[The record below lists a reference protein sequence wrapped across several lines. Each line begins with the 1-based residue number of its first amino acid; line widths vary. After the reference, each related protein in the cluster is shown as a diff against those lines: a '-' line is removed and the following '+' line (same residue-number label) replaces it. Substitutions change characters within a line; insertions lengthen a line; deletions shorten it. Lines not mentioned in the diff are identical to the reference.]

1 MECEGLT
8 PRPAL
13 GAEKG
18 SAMGKVLQIRVIAET
33 WNYEQVEEDW
43 PRVSKLAFSLPI
55 KLENH
60 GVLEMVRA
68 LKEGLDF
75 MSWPEARR
83 EALGPGIRE
92 CARIRDELNRA
103 LADWEPR
110 KANELSNSLED
121 ALDKLESSWK
131 G

>member
-1 MECEGLT
+1 
-8 PRPAL
+8 
-13 GAEKG
+13 
-18 SAMGKVLQIRVIAET
+18 MGKVLQIRVIATT
-33 WNYEQVEEDW
+33 WNEDQVEEDW
-43 PRVSKLAFSLPI
+43 PHLSKLAFGLPV
-55 KLENH
+55 KVENH

-68 LKEGLDF
+68 LAEGLEF
-75 MSWPEARR
+75 MNWSKDRK

-110 KANELSNSLED
+110 KANDLSNQLED
-121 ALDKLESSWK
+121 ALDRLERSWK

>member
-1 MECEGLT
+1 
-8 PRPAL
+8 
-13 GAEKG
+13 
-18 SAMGKVLQIRVIAET
+18 MGKVLQIRVIAET
-33 WNYEQVEEDW
+33 YNYDLVEDDW
-43 PRVSKLAFSLPI
+43 PRLSQLAFSLPI

-75 MSWPEARR
+75 MNWSTERK

-92 CARIRDELNRA
+92 CAHIRDELLRA

-110 KANELSNSLED
+110 KANDLSNRLED
-121 ALDKLESSWK
+121 ALDRLERSWRA
-131 G
+131 